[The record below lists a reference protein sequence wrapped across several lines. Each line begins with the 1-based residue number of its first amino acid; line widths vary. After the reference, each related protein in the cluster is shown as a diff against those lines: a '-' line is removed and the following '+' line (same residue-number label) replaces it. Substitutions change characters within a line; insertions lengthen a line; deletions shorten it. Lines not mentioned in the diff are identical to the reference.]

1 MDKPKKISYQVP
13 AAHEAAARKLAKTLG
28 MSLSAYLRHTLKMHL
43 ERKGAV

>member
-13 AAHEAAARKLAKTLG
+13 AAHEAAARKLANACG
-28 MSLSAYLRHTLKMHL
+28 MSLSAYMRHALKMHL